1 MSTDPPPHG
10 ASDPSDSG
18 VQDDGRSART
28 MPGLARDYPDEIS
41 LLEVFNLLLRHR
53 HRIVGLAVLVAAVAV
68 GAVFLAGPTWRATAA
83 FVPQGS
89 DAERGRLA
97 NLAGQF
103 GINVP
108 TGDAA
113 GQSPAFYAELLRS
126 REVLR
131 PVAEASY
138 TFLEGGAGD
147 GGDAEQIAGTLP
159 EILEIEEETPGLE
172 TAGAM
177 EWLREDAVEV
187 RTDPETGMVN
197 LSVDTRWAGLSHA
210 IAERLLTL
218 VNEFNL
224 ETRQSR
230 AAAERTFIEG
240 RLAERE
246 DSLLA
251 AENRLE
257 SFLQS
262 NRQFENSPEL
272 LFRHDRLQRQVARHQ
287 QVVTSLSQAY
297 EEARVSEVRNTP
309 VITVLEPAERPLEPE
324 SRDLGLRLALGLAL
338 GGMLGVFWAFGVE
351 LVRRERAVDSESYRE
366 FSTLWSRVRRELRMP
381 GARRG

>member
-1 MSTDPPPHG
+1 MSPDH
-10 ASDPSDSG
+10 
-18 VQDDGRSART
+18 
-28 MPGLARDYPDEIS
+28 PDEIS
-41 LLEVFNLLLRHR
+41 LLEVFNLVLRHR

-68 GAVFLAGPTWRATAA
+68 GAAFISGSTYRATAA

-97 NLAGQF
+97 SLAGQF
-103 GINVP
+103 GIDVP
-108 TGDAA
+108 GGDGA

-126 REVLR
+126 REILR
-131 PVAEASY
+131 PVADARY
-138 TFLEGGAGD
+138 TFLEDGAGD
-147 GGDAEQIAGTLP
+147 GAEQIAGTLP
-159 EILEIEEETPGLE
+159 ELLEIDEDTPGLE
-172 TAGAM
+172 TVGAIT
-177 EWLREDAVEV
+177 WLREEAIAV

-197 LSVDTRWAGLSHA
+197 LSVDTPWAGLSHA

-230 AAAERTFIEG
+230 AAAERAFIEE

-262 NRQFENSPEL
+262 NRQFQNSPEL

-287 QVVTSLSQAY
+287 QIVTSLSQAY

-309 VITVLEPAERPLEPE
+309 VITVLEPPERPLEAE
-324 SRDLGLRLALGLAL
+324 SRDLALRLALGLAL
-338 GGMLGVFWAFGVE
+338 GGMLGVFWAFGAE
-351 LVRRERAVDSESYRE
+351 LMRREREVGSDSYRE
-366 FSTLWSRVRRELRMP
+366 FSTLWSRVRRELRLP
-381 GARRG
+381 GGRGG